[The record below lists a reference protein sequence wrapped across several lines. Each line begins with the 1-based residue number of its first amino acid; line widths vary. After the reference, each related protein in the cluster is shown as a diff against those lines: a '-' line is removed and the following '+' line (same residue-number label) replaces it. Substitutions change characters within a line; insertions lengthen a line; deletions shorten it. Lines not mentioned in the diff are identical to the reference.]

1 MELLTEVWSKQ
12 GTKRGSMRHQEPN
25 SSEKPRPEVAR
36 SKRVLMGYE
45 LKLKTCPKEIWKWKV
60 MTT

>member
-1 MELLTEVWSKQ
+1 
-12 GTKRGSMRHQEPN
+12 MRHQEPN

-45 LKLKTCPKEIWKWKV
+45 LKLKTRPKEMWKWKV